1 MLRRL
6 PGRGGRFPV
15 QALADSITHKG
26 LHPGALLL
34 CQLADALIDAWG
46 VHGAMPAIP
55 PDEDEVIYARRLIA
69 GTVEHRVKIAG
80 RLETAVENWKL
91 GRMSKVDLIILR
103 LATYEL
109 LFCPDIPLNVSID
122 EAIEI
127 GNRYGSVD
135 SPAFI
140 NGVLDH
146 VAAANGLKESE
157 GPGP

>member
-1 MLRRL
+1 MVSIRRKAREL
-6 PGRGGRFPV
+6 ALQVLYQMEITGDPSPTGPDSFWGHFP
-15 QALADSITHKG
+15 SR
-26 LHPGALLL
+26 PGARDHA
-34 CQLADALIDAWG
+34 Q
-46 VHGAMPAIP
+46 
-55 PDEDEVIYARRLIA
+55 RLIT
-69 GTVEHRVKIAG
+69 GTVEHRAKIDG
-80 RLETAVENWKL
+80 LLETAVENWKL

-135 SPAFI
+135 SSAFI

-146 VAAANGLKESE
+146 VADANGLKERARLE
-157 GPGP
+157 P